1 MNMRFPERNSRGW
14 TILSTLYRKPMT
26 IWQGI
31 EQHGYFDTVSKPQ
44 GIGHDGVL
52 ALYCDLVERGCLERE
67 GIQYRLT
74 LAARTQLEKRNAQR
88 TQTNASATIIAT
100 TIATVRASTHW
111 TEPGLRTKAEWSG
124 RYTQLNFKIS
134 PKQS

>member
-1 MNMRFPERNSRGW
+1 MRFPERNSRGW
-14 TILSTLYRKPMT
+14 TILSTLYRQPMT

-31 EQHGYFDTVSKPQ
+31 EQHGYFDTKAKPH

-74 LAARTQLEKRNAQR
+74 LAARIQLEKRNAQR
-88 TQTNASATIIAT
+88 TQASASAPTVAT
-100 TIATVRASTHW
+100 TVATVRTSTRW

-124 RYTQLNFKIS
+124 RYTQLNFKIP